1 MYTNKNIL
9 TLTAQKSLIFNKQFV
24 TIKENDAVCIITVYL
39 CMEASICESFDYARF
54 EIKIAQKNIRLGV
67 YQLICRTIVRVLNR
81 KTRA

>member
-1 MYTNKNIL
+1 MYTNENIL
-9 TLTAQKSLIFNKQFV
+9 TLTAQKSFIFNKQFV
-24 TIKENDAVCIITVYL
+24 TIKESNAVCNITVHL

-54 EIKIAQKNIRLGV
+54 EIKIAKKNIRLGV